1 MGEVAIIGAGPAG
14 CAAALQL
21 KRLGIDSLLIEKE
34 RVGGLLL
41 NANLVQNYPGFP
53 TGITGL
59 ELSRLLGEHLARLNV
74 EVLNAEVT
82 ELHYLNSSAQP
93 GGTFLLTTT
102 KGEFRSPI
110 VVVASGT
117 RPRRLTAL
125 AIPDEAV
132 HRVLYEIYPI
142 LATRGKRIAI
152 IGGGDAAFD
161 YALTLA
167 KLENEI
173 TILNRT
179 SRKRC
184 VTSLWQKATQE
195 GNIVYEDNIRVA
207 SLTSMGDGL
216 AIQCRR
222 TSNVSITM
230 QVDYLVIA
238 AGRSPRTDF
247 ITERTKKIIPHLV
260 RHRRLYLVGD
270 VKRGVYRQVA
280 IAVGDGVYAA
290 MKIRNALR
298 RGTP

>member
-1 MGEVAIIGAGPAG
+1 MGEVSIIGAGPAG

-93 GGTFLLTTT
+93 GGTLLLTTT

-167 KLENEI
+167 SLKNEI

-179 SRKRC
+179 SRRKC
-184 VTSLWQKATQE
+184 LPSLWRQATQE
-195 GNIVYEDNIRVA
+195 ENIAYEENVQVVG
-207 SLTSMGDGL
+207 LTSTGHGL
-216 AIQCRR
+216 LIQCRKG
-222 TSNVSITM
+222 SNSPVSM

-238 AGRSPRTDF
+238 AGRSPHTDF
-247 ITERTKKIIPHLV
+247 ITERTKEIIPHLV
-260 RHRRLYLVGD
+260 CHRRLYLVGD
-270 VKRGVYRQVA
+270 VKRGIYRQVA

-290 MKIRNALR
+290 MKIGNALR
-298 RGTP
+298 RGSP